1 MLFNTHF
8 LFRNLHS
15 HLWQLQ
21 TAIIGENWALVAE
34 SGVGGGEGGDYSS
47 ASALQLRVSQM
58 MTVTQCRLF
67 LKKEEMLWAP

>member
-1 MLFNTHF
+1 M
-8 LFRNLHS
+8 
-15 HLWQLQ
+15 
-21 TAIIGENWALVAE
+21 AE
-34 SGVGGGEGGDYSS
+34 SGGGGGEGGDYSS